1 MLRFL
6 DGLLMGTTSSAGVAA
21 EAGAGGGGNE
31 AAAAAAAAAT
41 ATNGDKGKGGEGAF
55 AFPTEKAFA
64 EYLPEKFK
72 ALPNFR
78 DIKSFDGLLDTFVNQ
93 QKLVGLDKAKL
104 AVLPKDDNDND
115 ALSNIYKA
123 LGRPEKVD
131 GYQIPKAAEGKEYSA
146 GDLAF
151 QKTILPILHE
161 AGVTQRQLAAIVP
174 KWNEIQAAVGAAEA
188 EKSKTAMAEANK
200 ALRTEFGAAYDTK
213 VKTANDALAW
223 FANDGPKLGADLEA
237 WLKSTGPDGQTIGNN
252 PVVAKLFSYL
262 GEQMKED
269 GLIGKSAGGAQG
281 EVKSPAEAKQEIA
294 ALQQDEKFK
303 KAWLDKRTP
312 GHAEAVAQMQRLR
325 EMAFPPEKPAA

>member
-1 MLRFL
+1 
-6 DGLLMGTTSSAGVAA
+6 MGTTSSAGAAA
-21 EAGAGGGGNE
+21 EAGAGDG
-31 AAAAAAAAAT
+31 AAAAAAAAA
-41 ATNGDKGKGGEGAF
+41 AAGDKGKGAEGAF

-64 EYLPEKFK
+64 EYLPDKFK

-93 QKLVGLDKAKL
+93 QKMVGLDKAKL
-104 AVLPKDDNDND
+104 AVLPKDDNDNE

-131 GYQIPKAAEGKEYSA
+131 GYQIPKAGEGKEYSA

-151 QKTILPILHE
+151 QKAVVPLLHE
-161 AGVTQRQLAAIVP
+161 IGLTQRQVAALVP
-174 KWNEIQAAVGAAEA
+174 KWNELQAAAAAQQGEALKTGAAAA
-188 EKSKTAMAEANK
+188 EKS
-200 ALRTEFGAAYDTK
+200 LRTEFGAAYDTK

-223 FANDGPKLGADLEA
+223 FANDGPKLGTDLEA

-269 GLIGKSAGGAQG
+269 GLIGKSGAGAQG
-281 EVKSPAEAKQEIA
+281 EAKSPAEAKQEIA

-303 KAWLDKRTP
+303 KAWLDKKAP

-325 EMAFPPEKPAA
+325 EMASPAEKPAA